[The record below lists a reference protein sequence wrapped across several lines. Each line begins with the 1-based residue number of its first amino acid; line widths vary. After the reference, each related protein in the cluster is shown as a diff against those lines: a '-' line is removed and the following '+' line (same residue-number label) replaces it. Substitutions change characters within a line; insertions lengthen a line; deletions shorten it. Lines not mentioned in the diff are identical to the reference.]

1 MASIIIGS
9 NTLFSFGDVTP
20 LCTEWHN
27 CTEERHTFHRKHI
40 LLQSELT
47 R

>member
-1 MASIIIGS
+1 MRSIITGS
-9 NTLFSFGDVTP
+9 DTLVSFGDVTP
-20 LCTEWHN
+20 LFTEWHN
-27 CTEERHTFHRKHI
+27 CTEERHTFQCKHI

>member
-1 MASIIIGS
+1 MVSIITGS
-9 NTLFSFGDVTP
+9 NTLISFGDVTP

-27 CTEERHTFHRKHI
+27 CTEERHTFQRKRI
-40 LLQSELT
+40 LLQLELT

>member
-1 MASIIIGS
+1 MAIIITGS
-9 NTLFSFGDVTP
+9 NTLVSFGDETP

-27 CTEERHTFHRKHI
+27 CTEERHTFQCKHI